1 MEEFKSEVLA
11 LEHKLNNQNKFDEEI
26 NQAYDICRL
35 KLWNINV
42 ANNDYY

>member
-11 LEHKLNNQNKFDEEI
+11 LEYKLKNQKKDDGI
-26 NQAYDICRL
+26 DQAFDICCL
-35 KLWNINV
+35 KLWNVNV

>member
-11 LEHKLNNQNKFDEEI
+11 LEYKLKNHNNLGEEI
-26 NQAYDICRL
+26 NQAYDISRL
-35 KLWNINV
+35 KLWNTNV